1 MVKLFEKLFGS
12 TETKVAKRFIH
23 QIQEINRFED
33 GLGQLSDA
41 DLCNKTNQFR
51 ERLAQGI
58 NLNDLMNEAFA
69 VVREA
74 SKRTLAQRQYD
85 VQLIGGMV
93 LNNGNI
99 AEMKTGEGKTL
110 VATLPAYL
118 NALEGSGVHIVTVN
132 DYLSRRDP
140 VWMGPIY
147 HMLGLSVGCL
157 QHDSAFIYDPNFE
170 SGDISYQ
177 FLRPVPRK
185 EAYLADITY
194 GTNNEFGFDYLRDNM
209 VLDLEQMVQREL
221 NYAIV
226 DEVDNI
232 LIDEARTPLIIS
244 GPAQEPVQLYST
256 VAQIAPNIQFDLDYV
271 IEDRTKA
278 ISLTED
284 GIAKI
289 ERLLKV
295 ENLYAPENFHLV
307 HYVENAV
314 KANVNYKKDKEYV
327 VRNGEVVIVDEFT
340 GRLQP
345 GRRWSDG
352 LHQAVEAKE
361 GLRIQKE
368 SVTYATITLQN
379 YFRMYKKLAGMTGT
393 AVTESEE
400 FIKIYN
406 LDVITVPTNV
416 PGIRIDNQDHVYLTA
431 EAKWQAVCDEI
442 KALHF
447 EDKPVLAGTASVE
460 SSERLSRHLKELN
473 IAHKVLNAKNHESES
488 LIISEAGRPGAVTVA
503 TNMAGRGT
511 DIVLG
516 GNPDDDKDT
525 KGDFWVKAH
534 DDVVGNGGL
543 YVIGTEHH
551 ESRRIDNQLRGRS
564 GRQGDPGFT
573 RFYASLE
580 DEVIRRFGGERT
592 KNVMERMSKWTGI
605 DSSAPL
611 ESGMITKLIESSQE
625 RVEGYHFEMRKHLL
639 EYDNVLNNQREHI
652 YAERQRIL
660 AGSDLKELV
669 LSMVVEEIRTLVS
682 FHITGKDRVDWD
694 VKSFFESLK
703 VIFPLPPDMD
713 TEIKISN
720 LSSIEI
726 EERLFKYCEEYY
738 QARED
743 LTGAN
748 DMRLLERLILLR
760 ALDLHWVQHL
770 TSIERLRQGI
780 SLQAFAQ
787 RNPLVAYQREGRRMY
802 DELLSRMRYDV
813 AHSIYTS
820 YINKPAVGKN
830 HHSSNSGPE
839 SSKLDRSTT
848 SVMDIMNQ
856 GKQKV
861 FIPAKKMS
869 RNELCYCGS
878 GKKYKRCHGG

>member
-1 MVKLFEKLFGS
+1 MVKLFDKLFGS
-12 TETKVAKRFIH
+12 TEQKVAKRFLHKIR
-23 QIQEINRFED
+23 EINCLEVN
-33 GLGQLSDA
+33 LGKIPDA

-51 ERLAQGI
+51 ERLAEGI
-58 NLNDLMNEAFA
+58 NLDDLMIEAFA

-74 SKRTLAQRQYD
+74 SKRTLGQRQYD

-110 VATLPAYL
+110 VATLPTYL
-118 NALEGSGVHIVTVN
+118 NALGGLGVHVVTVN

-157 QHDSAFIYDPNFE
+157 QHDSSFIYDPSFE
-170 SGDISYQ
+170 SGDISHK
-177 FLRPVPRK
+177 FLRPVSRK

-209 VLDLEQMVQREL
+209 VLDLNQMVQREL

-256 VAQIAPNIQFDLDYV
+256 MAQVAPNIQYESDYV
-271 IEDRTKA
+271 LEDRTKA

-289 ERLLKV
+289 ERLLKID
-295 ENLYAPENFHLV
+295 NLYAPENFHLV

-327 VRNGEVVIVDEFT
+327 VKNGEVVIVDEFT

-352 LHQAVEAKE
+352 LHQAIEAKE
-361 GLRIQKE
+361 SLKIQKE

-379 YFRMYKKLAGMTGT
+379 YFRMYKKMAGMTGT
-393 AVTESEE
+393 AVTEAEE

-406 LDVITVPTNV
+406 LDVVTVPTNV
-416 PGIRIDNQDHVYLTA
+416 PGIRNDNKDEIYLTGD
-431 EAKWQAVCDEI
+431 AKWQAVCDEI
-442 KALHF
+442 QRLHS
-447 EDKPVLAGTASVE
+447 ENKPVLAGTVSVD
-460 SSERLSRHLKELN
+460 SSERLSGYLKELN
-473 IAHKVLNAKNHESES
+473 ITHKVLNAKNHESES

-516 GNPDDDKDT
+516 GNPDDLDAESNH
-525 KGDFWVKAH
+525 WVKAH
-534 DDVVGNGGL
+534 DEVVNNGGL

-592 KNVMERMSKWTGI
+592 KNVMERMSRWTGI
-605 DSSAPL
+605 DTAAPL

-625 RVEGYHFEMRKHLL
+625 RVEGYHFEMRKNLL

-660 AGSDLKELV
+660 AGSNLKELV
-669 LSMVVEEIRTLVS
+669 LSMVMEEIRTSVS
-682 FHITGKDRVDWD
+682 FHITERDRVDWD
-694 VKSFFESLK
+694 VKAFIEAIKS
-703 VIFPLPPDMD
+703 IFPLPADID
-713 TEIKISN
+713 TETKIYHLSSTEIK
-720 LSSIEI
+720 
-726 EERLFKYCEEYY
+726 ERLLVYCEEYY
-738 QARED
+738 QLRED
-743 LTGAN
+743 MIGPG
-748 DMRLLERLILLR
+748 DIRLLERLILLR

-780 SLQAFAQ
+780 NLQAYAQ

-820 YINKPAVGKN
+820 YINKPSDAKDD
-830 HHSSNSGPE
+830 HPLNSDPDQ
-839 SSKLDRSTT
+839 SKLNRSTR
-848 SVMDIMNQ
+848 SVMNVMNL
-856 GKQKV
+856 KKEKKFV
-861 FIPAKKMS
+861 PAKKMN
-869 RNELCYCGS
+869 RNESCYCGS

>member
-1 MVKLFEKLFGS
+1 MVKLFDKLFGS

-157 QHDSAFIYDPNFE
+157 QHDSSFIYDPSFE
-170 SGDISYQ
+170 SGDMSYQ

-209 VLDLEQMVQREL
+209 VLDLDQMVQREL

-244 GPAQEPVQLYST
+244 GPAQEPIQLYST

-295 ENLYAPENFHLV
+295 ENLYAPETFHLV

-406 LDVITVPTNV
+406 LDVVTVPTNV
-416 PGIRIDNQDHVYLTA
+416 LGIRIDNQDHVYLTA

-460 SSERLSRHLKELN
+460 SSES
-473 IAHKVLNAKNHESES
+473 
-488 LIISEAGRPGAVTVA
+488 
-503 TNMAGRGT
+503 
-511 DIVLG
+511 
-516 GNPDDDKDT
+516 
-525 KGDFWVKAH
+525 
-534 DDVVGNGGL
+534 
-543 YVIGTEHH
+543 
-551 ESRRIDNQLRGRS
+551 
-564 GRQGDPGFT
+564 
-573 RFYASLE
+573 SLE
-580 DEVIRRFGGERT
+580 D
-592 KNVMERMSKWTGI
+592 K
-605 DSSAPL
+605 
-611 ESGMITKLIESSQE
+611 SQ
-625 RVEGYHFEMRKHLL
+625 
-639 EYDNVLNNQREHI
+639 
-652 YAERQRIL
+652 A
-660 AGSDLKELV
+660 
-669 LSMVVEEIRTLVS
+669 
-682 FHITGKDRVDWD
+682 
-694 VKSFFESLK
+694 
-703 VIFPLPPDMD
+703 
-713 TEIKISN
+713 
-720 LSSIEI
+720 
-726 EERLFKYCEEYY
+726 
-738 QARED
+738 
-743 LTGAN
+743 
-748 DMRLLERLILLR
+748 
-760 ALDLHWVQHL
+760 
-770 TSIERLRQGI
+770 
-780 SLQAFAQ
+780 
-787 RNPLVAYQREGRRMY
+787 
-802 DELLSRMRYDV
+802 
-813 AHSIYTS
+813 
-820 YINKPAVGKN
+820 
-830 HHSSNSGPE
+830 
-839 SSKLDRSTT
+839 
-848 SVMDIMNQ
+848 
-856 GKQKV
+856 
-861 FIPAKKMS
+861 
-869 RNELCYCGS
+869 
-878 GKKYKRCHGG
+878 

>member
-1 MVKLFEKLFGS
+1 MVKLFDKLFGS

-51 ERLAQGI
+51 ERLVQGI

-157 QHDSAFIYDPNFE
+157 QHDSAFIYDPSFE
-170 SGDISYQ
+170 SGDMSYQ

-295 ENLYAPENFHLV
+295 DNLYAPENFHLV

-473 IAHKVLNAKNHESES
+473 IVHKVLNAKNHESES
-488 LIISEAGRPGAVTVA
+488 LIISAAGRPGAVTVA

-525 KGDFWVKAH
+525 KGDSWLKAH

-682 FHITGKDRVDWD
+682 FHITGRDRVDWD

-720 LSSIEI
+720 LSSTEI
-726 EERLFKYCEEYY
+726 EERLLMYCEEYY
-738 QARED
+738 QFRED
-743 LTGAN
+743 TIDAD

-820 YINKPAVGKN
+820 HINRPSDGKN
-830 HHSSNSGPE
+830 HRSS
-839 SSKLDRSTT
+839 SSSPDSRKIDRSTT
-848 SVMDIMNQ
+848 SVMDIMHR
-856 GKQKV
+856 KTEKA

-869 RNELCYCGS
+869 RNEVCYCGS
-878 GKKYKRCHGG
+878 GKKYKRCHGV

>member
-1 MVKLFEKLFGS
+1 MVKLLDKLFGS
-12 TETKVAKRFIH
+12 NEDKVAKRFIH
-23 QIQEINRFED
+23 RIQEINRLEVD
-33 GLGQLSDA
+33 LEKISDVDLS
-41 DLCNKTNQFR
+41 NKTNQFR
-51 ERLAQGI
+51 ARLGNGI
-58 NLNDLMNEAFA
+58 PLNDLMAEAFA
-69 VVREA
+69 VVREV
-74 SKRTLAQRQYD
+74 SKRTLGQRQYD

-110 VATLPAYL
+110 VATLPTYL
-118 NALEGSGVHIVTVN
+118 NALGGLGVHVVTVN

-157 QHDSAFIYDPNFE
+157 QHDSAFIYDPSFE
-170 SGDISYQ
+170 SGDMSYQ
-177 FLRPVPRK
+177 FLKPVPRK
-185 EAYLADITY
+185 QAYLADITY

-209 VLDLEQMVQREL
+209 VLDLNQMVQREL

-256 VAQIAPNIQFDLDYV
+256 MAQIAPNIQCELDYV
-271 IEDRTKA
+271 LEDRTKA

-289 ERLLKV
+289 ERLLKID
-295 ENLYAPENFHLV
+295 NLYAPENFHLV

-327 VRNGEVVIVDEFT
+327 VRNSEVVIVDEFT

-379 YFRMYKKLAGMTGT
+379 YFRMYNKLAGMTGT
-393 AVTESEE
+393 ALTEAEE

-406 LDVITVPTNV
+406 LDVVTVPTNV
-416 PGIRIDNQDHVYLTA
+416 PGIRNDNQDQVYLTA

-442 KALHF
+442 QRLHS
-447 EDKPVLAGTASVE
+447 EGKPVLAGTASVE
-460 SSERLSRHLKELN
+460 SSERLSGYLKALD
-473 IAHKVLNAKNHESES
+473 ITHKVLNAKNHESES

-516 GNPDDDKDT
+516 GNPDDADAKRDN
-525 KGDFWVKAH
+525 WVKAH
-534 DDVVGNGGL
+534 DAVVRNGGL

-592 KNVMERMSKWTGI
+592 KNVMERMSRWTGV
-605 DSSAPL
+605 DTTASL

-625 RVEGYHFEMRKHLL
+625 KVEGYHFEMRKHLL
-639 EYDNVLNNQREHI
+639 EYDSVLNNQREHI

-669 LSMVVEEIRTLVS
+669 LSMAMEEIRTLVS
-682 FHITGKDRVDWD
+682 FHITQRDRVDWD
-694 VKSFFESLK
+694 VKAFIEALK
-703 VIFPLPPDMD
+703 VIFPLPADID
-713 TEIKISN
+713 TETKIYH
-720 LSSIEI
+720 LSPTEI
-726 EERLFKYCEEYY
+726 EERLLMYCEEYY
-738 QARED
+738 QLRED
-743 LTGAN
+743 MIDAD

-780 SLQAFAQ
+780 SLQASAQ

-820 YINKPAVGKN
+820 YINKPSAGKN
-830 HHSSNSGPE
+830 HSPSNSSPE
-839 SSKLDRSTT
+839 SGKLDRSTT
-848 SVMDIMNQ
+848 SVMDIMNR
-856 GKQKV
+856 KTEKTFV
-861 FIPAKKMS
+861 PAKKMS
-869 RNELCYCGS
+869 RNEVCYCGS
-878 GKKYKRCHGG
+878 GKKYKRCHGV

>member
-1 MVKLFEKLFGS
+1 MVKLFQKLFGS
-12 TETKVAKRFIH
+12 TETKVAKRFTH
-23 QIQEINRFED
+23 QIHEINRFEGD
-33 GLGQLSDA
+33 LGQISDA
-41 DLCNKTNQFR
+41 DLCNKTNEFR
-51 ERLAQGI
+51 ERLSQGI
-58 NLNDLMNEAFA
+58 TLNDLMNEAFA

-74 SKRTLAQRQYD
+74 SKRALGQRQYD

-118 NALEGSGVHIVTVN
+118 NALEGLGVHVVTVN

-157 QHDSAFIYDPNFE
+157 QHDSAFIYDPSFE
-170 SGDISYQ
+170 SGEASYK

-209 VLDLEQMVQREL
+209 VLHLEQMVQREL

-232 LIDEARTPLIIS
+232 LIDEARTPLIIR

-256 VAQIAPNIQFDLDYV
+256 VAQIAPNIQYELDYV

-406 LDVITVPTNV
+406 LDVVTVPTNV

-442 KALHF
+442 KILHS
-447 EDKPVLAGTASVE
+447 ENKPVLAGTASVE
-460 SSERLSRHLKELN
+460 SSEKLSGHLKELK

-516 GNPDDDKDT
+516 GNPDDDKAT
-525 KGDFWVKAH
+525 KVNSWVRAH

-605 DSSAPL
+605 DSTAPL

-682 FHITGKDRVDWD
+682 FHITGRDRVDWD
-694 VKSFFESLK
+694 VKSFFEALK
-703 VIFPLPPDMD
+703 VIFPLPLDMD
-713 TEIKISN
+713 TETKISN
-720 LSSIEI
+720 LSAMEI
-726 EERLFKYCEEYY
+726 EERLLEYCEEYY
-738 QARED
+738 QLRED
-743 LTGAN
+743 MTGSN

-780 SLQAFAQ
+780 SLQAYAQ

-820 YINKPAVGKN
+820 YINKPVVGD
-830 HHSSNSGPE
+830 HHSSDSGPE

-848 SVMDIMNQ
+848 SVMDVMNR

-861 FIPAKKMS
+861 FIPTKKMS